1 MNLST
6 FPQVSSSEKFG
17 ALVGEFCGLIGA
29 GFGKLE
35 NYIFQKI
42 DDQAKSNPEL
52 KKIVEK
58 TKEAQETISKA
69 LYTVGA
75 LYNFWYSSTA
85 FLAGVGVGFL
95 ASASGFPVSLNSL
108 REGEILGH
116 TAQDSFSGPKTM
128 FTLAALNAYL
138 GDTMLDNMFFGSL
151 GGLLVGNSLYH
162 TFKDSPIGKQAE
174 IFSSQAEVLSALA
187 LNNIAKNLT

>member
-1 MNLST
+1 MVLQAP
-6 FPQVSSSEKFG
+6 PQVSSSEKFG

-42 DDQAKSNPEL
+42 DDQAQINPEV

-75 LYNFWYSSTA
+75 LYNFWYSSTT
-85 FLAGVGVGFL
+85 FIAGVGVGFL

-138 GDTMLDNMFFGSL
+138 GDTLIDNMFFGSL

-162 TFKDSPIGKQAE
+162 TFKDSPIGKNAVL
-174 IFSSQAEVLSALA
+174 FSSQAELITSTALKNIVSSLS
-187 LNNIAKNLT
+187 

>member
-1 MNLST
+1 MVLQAP
-6 FPQVSSSEKFG
+6 PQVSSSEKFG
-17 ALVGEFCGLIGA
+17 ALVGEFCGLISA

-42 DDQAKSNPEL
+42 DDQAQINPEV

-75 LYNFWYSSTA
+75 LYNFWYSSTT
-85 FLAGVGVGFL
+85 FIAGVGVGFL

-138 GDTMLDNMFFGSL
+138 GDTLIDNMFFGSL

-162 TFKDSPIGKQAE
+162 TFKDSPIGKNAVL
-174 IFSSQAEVLSALA
+174 FSSQAELITSTALKNIVSGLS
-187 LNNIAKNLT
+187 

>member
-1 MNLST
+1 M
-6 FPQVSSSEKFG
+6 SSSEKFG

-42 DDQAKSNPEL
+42 DDQAQINPEV

-75 LYNFWYSSTA
+75 LYNFWYSSTT
-85 FLAGVGVGFL
+85 FIAGVGVGFL

-138 GDTMLDNMFFGSL
+138 GDTLIDNMFFGSL

-162 TFKDSPIGKQAE
+162 TFKDSPIGKNAVL
-174 IFSSQAEVLSALA
+174 FSSQAELITSTALKNIVSSLS
-187 LNNIAKNLT
+187 

>member
-1 MNLST
+1 MVLQAL
-6 FPQVSSSEKFG
+6 PQVSSSEKFG
-17 ALVGEFCGLIGA
+17 TLVGEFCGLIGT

-42 DDQAKSNPEL
+42 DDQAQINPEV
-52 KKIVEK
+52 KKIVDK

-75 LYNFWYSSTA
+75 LYNFWYSSTT
-85 FLAGVGVGFL
+85 FIAGVGVGFL

-128 FTLAALNAYL
+128 FSLAALNAYL
-138 GDTMLDNMFFGSL
+138 GDTLIDNMFFGSL

-162 TFKDSPIGKQAE
+162 TFKDSPIGKNAVL
-174 IFSSQAEVLSALA
+174 FSSQAELITSTALK
-187 LNNIAKNLT
+187 NIASSLS